1 MDETEVRDAFDR
13 LLEARPP
20 LPPSLGRSELLSTGH
35 RALRRRRA
43 VRTGAGSAIV
53 VAALTAGTATAPAI
67 LSARRSGGGP
77 VAASEAP
84 AHSTG
89 PALRLTAPASPS
101 PASAAKPALAEAESC
116 RSNGASMLTPGK
128 PVAGAPLP
136 SPQSVAVAVR
146 AAAPRFASGARVTF
160 VRGVDMS
167 ALSKTG
173 GSRVVVLF
181 DVVDEAG
188 AGGLSVEI
196 TPFRG
201 MTAQQMADLVVKIR
215 PYDNCTP
222 ANRRIEPDGSA
233 GLVYPKP
240 FGEYRRYPNKVAI
253 TASYFAAS
261 GVEVYATAVPWAY
274 SVQGAKTQLY
284 PDKDGFSPPA
294 TRPTLPLTPQQ
305 AYEFARLAGSLPTG
319 R

>member
-13 LLEARPP
+13 LLEAGPP
-20 LPPSLGRSELLSTGH
+20 LPSRLGRSELLSTGH

-77 VAASEAP
+77 VAASETP

-89 PALRLTAPASPS
+89 PALRLTAPASP
-101 PASAAKPALAEAESC
+101 PAGSAAKPALADAESC
-116 RSNGASMLTPGK
+116 RSNGTPMIPPGK
-128 PVAGAPLP
+128 PVPGAPLP
-136 SPQSVAVAVR
+136 SSQSVAAAVR

-160 VRGVDMS
+160 VRGIDKPV
-167 ALSKTG
+167 LSKTG
-173 GSRVVVLF
+173 EPRVVVLF
-181 DVVDEAG
+181 DVVDAAG

-201 MTAQQMADLVVKIR
+201 MTARQVADVVIKIR

-222 ANRRIEPDGSA
+222 ADRRIESDGSA

-240 FGEYRRYPNKVAI
+240 FGEYRRYPNDVAI
-253 TASYFAAS
+253 RASYFAAS

-274 SVQGAKTQLY
+274 SVREANMRRD
-284 PDKDGFSPPA
+284 PDKGGSSPPA

-305 AYEFARLAGSLPTG
+305 TYEFARLAGSLPTS